1 VVADRYELVAPLGSG
16 AMGTVWAGVDLLLD
30 RQVAVKEV
38 ALPRHVTDREMRKL
52 RKRMLR
58 EARMAARLSHPNA
71 VAVYDVTEEASR
83 AWIVMALVQ
92 ARSLHDLVHQDG
104 PLTPQQAAMVGLQ
117 VLAALRAAHQQGIV
131 HRDVKPGNVL
141 IGSDGHAVLADFGIA
156 RSLDGSTLTTA
167 GTVVG
172 SPAYIAPE
180 RARGERGGPAS
191 DLWSLGAT
199 LYTAVEGRPPYD
211 RGGAVETLT
220 AVVTQDPDP
229 PHRAGPLWPAISG
242 LLRGDRELRLD
253 AAAAE
258 QMLLTV
264 AGTPEALPP
273 AAALTSPA
281 GPAAGPGATVGHRTD
296 PTVTLTRG
304 EPARPL
310 HPASGQDAPAARP
323 EGSAPATQPL
333 PPPPHPARRRRRSWT
348 IVAVAALVIVVA
360 GVLLALML
368 FSGSLH

>member
-1 VVADRYELVAPLGSG
+1 MNTE
-16 AMGTVWAGVDLLLD
+16 TN
-30 RQVAVKEV
+30 
-38 ALPRHVTDREMRKL
+38 
-52 RKRMLR
+52 KRIVL
-58 EARMAARLSHPNA
+58 EAFDTLFNKRDYAAAERF
-71 VAVYDVTEEASR
+71 
-83 AWIVMALVQ
+83 W
-92 ARSLHDLVHQDG
+92 
-104 PLTPQQAAMVGLQ
+104 TPAYIQ
-117 VLAALRAAHQQGIV
+117 H
-131 HRDVKPGNVL
+131 
-141 IGSDGHAVLADFGIA
+141 S
-156 RSLDGSTLTTA
+156 
-167 GTVVG
+167 
-172 SPAYIAPE
+172 AYIAPE
-180 RARGERGGPAS
+180 RARGERAGPAS

-296 PTVTLTRG
+296 PTVTLTRE

-323 EGSAPATQPL
+323 EGSGPATQPL

-348 IVAVAALVIVVA
+348 IINDRPIEARETI
-360 GVLLALML
+360 
-368 FSGSLH
+368 